1 MANGAAPSNPAFV
14 KHAITVVG
22 VPPIA
27 IVLAGAVHATVRSLL
42 MLTWSHKG

>member
-1 MANGAAPSNPAFV
+1 
-14 KHAITVVG
+14 VV

-27 IVLAGAVHATVRSLL
+27 IVLAGAIHTTVRSLL